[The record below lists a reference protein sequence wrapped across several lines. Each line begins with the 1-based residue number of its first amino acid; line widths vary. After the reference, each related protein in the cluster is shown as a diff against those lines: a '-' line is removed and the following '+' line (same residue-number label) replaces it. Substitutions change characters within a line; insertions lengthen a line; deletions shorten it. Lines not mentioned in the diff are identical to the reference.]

1 MSHFVTVETQ
11 LRDIAALKAACRE
24 LGLDV
29 QQNAAARGYGH
40 NRQHGDFVIKLK
52 GPYDIAVNRQPDGTF
67 GLTAD
72 QWQGQVAKEVGQNF
86 AKLMRLYSAHKVM
99 LEARRKG
106 HTVRRQDLK
115 DGSIK
120 LTVGG
125 L

>member
-29 QQNAAARGYGH
+29 QENTTARGYAA
-40 NRQHGDFVIKLK
+40 NRQHGDFVIRLK
-52 GPYDIAVNRQPDGTF
+52 GPYDIAVNRKPDGTC

-72 QWQGQVAKEVGQNF
+72 WWQGHVAREVGANF
-86 AKLMRLYSAHKVM
+86 TKLMKLYSVHKV
-99 LEARRKG
+99 LIEAKRKG
-106 HTVRRQDLK
+106 HTVRRQNLK
-115 DGSIK
+115 DGSVK

-125 L
+125 V

>member
-11 LRDIAALKAACRE
+11 IKDVAALKAACRE
-24 LGLDV
+24 LGLGV
-29 QQNAAARGYGH
+29 QENAEARGYAA
-40 NRQHGDFVIKLK
+40 NRQHGDFVITLK
-52 GPYDIAVNRQPDGTF
+52 GPYDIAVNRKQDGTF

-72 QWQGQVAKEVGQNF
+72 QWQGHVAKEVGVNF
-86 AKLMRLYSAHKVM
+86 TKLMKLYSVHKV
-99 LEARRKG
+99 LIEAKRKG

-115 DGSIK
+115 DGSVK

>member
-29 QQNAAARGYGH
+29 QQNAEARGYAA
-40 NRQHGDFVIKLK
+40 NRQHGDFVITLK
-52 GPYDIAVNRQPDGTF
+52 GPYDIAVNRKQDGTF

-72 QWQGQVAKEVGQNF
+72 QWQGHVAKEVGVNF
-86 AKLMRLYSAHKVM
+86 TRLMKLYSVHKV
-99 LEARRKG
+99 LIEAKRKG
-106 HTVRRQDLK
+106 HTVRRQELK
-115 DGSIK
+115 DGSVK

>member
-24 LGLDV
+24 LGLEV
-29 QQNAAARGYGH
+29 KENATARGYAA
-40 NRQHGDFVIKLK
+40 NRQHGDYVIQLTS
-52 GPYDIAVNRQPDGTF
+52 PYDIAVNRKQDGTF

-72 QWQGQVAKEVGQNF
+72 WWQGHVAKEVGASF
-86 AKLMRLYSAHKVM
+86 SKLLKLYSVHKV
-99 LEARRKG
+99 LIEAKRKG
-106 HTVRRQDLK
+106 HTVRRQELK
-115 DGSIK
+115 DGSVK